1 MRVQIVPE
9 KTTLSLH
16 SPENLILI
24 ENADGGVIIRA
35 AFDNLSEQ
43 GKASIVRY
51 LVAEGF
57 ISDEFQGFPNSISQ
71 GSSSIIWVVDQ
82 SWVKREHA
90 LRKRADRFMVRLFVA
105 TSVLWVVLMSYALLH
120 SAR

>member
-9 KTTLSLH
+9 KTTLSLP

-24 ENADGGVIIRA
+24 ENTDGGVIIRA
-35 AFDNLSEQ
+35 AFDNLSES
-43 GKASIVRY
+43 GKASVIRY
-51 LVAEGF
+51 LAAEGF
-57 ISDEFQGFPNSISQ
+57 ISDEFQSFPNSISQ
-71 GSSSIIWVVDQ
+71 GSSSIIWAVDQ
-82 SWVKREHA
+82 TWVKREQA